1 MIFKRYQA
9 RIAELL
15 RLAIKHDGL
24 RKYGTNMSWL
34 FAEKIF
40 RMLIGFTV
48 GIYVARQL
56 GPTQYGIL
64 NYAISIVAIF
74 SIAAGLGLDS
84 IVVRELVKYPE
95 KRNKILGSTFIL
107 KLTGFLVMLAGIGI
121 TLYFKNDDQTK
132 NLIILVIAAGYLF
145 QVFQTIDFYF
155 QSQVL
160 SKYVAISQVVAWVL
174 VSFGRAFCA
183 WKGYP
188 LIYFAWLEAINMG
201 LMSLGYL
208 FFYMIKISNP
218 FNWHF
223 DFRIAKELL
232 KNSWPFFLSGATG
245 MIYMRIDQVMIGSM
259 LGDMEVG
266 YYAVAVRLS
275 EIWYFFPMIISATLL
290 PAIIRSREVSNAHYM
305 KRLQKYY
312 YFMIWTSIFLCLGM
326 NVVSYHLITILYG
339 NEYAPAVIVLIIYMW
354 ELVVMAMGVPF
365 ANWIIAENMQIY
377 ALIFSIIGAIVNI
390 VLNYFLIKGIGIN
403 GAAIATVIAPLSAF
417 IIVGCLNKRTRQQL
431 YMVIRAFLLVDLFK
445 ILLCKRKAEDFDV

>member
-24 RKYGTNMSWL
+24 RKYGANTIWL
-34 FAEKIF
+34 FAEKFF
-40 RMLIGFTV
+40 RILLGFTV

-56 GPTQYGIL
+56 GPAQYGLL
-64 NYAISIVAIF
+64 NYALSYVGIF
-74 SIAAGLGLDS
+74 SVLMNLGLDS
-84 IVVRELVKYPE
+84 IVVRELVKTPE
-95 KRNKILGSTFIL
+95 KRDQLLGSTFML
-107 KLTGFLVMLAGIGI
+107 KLAGFGVMLISIIISIA
-121 TLYFKNDDQTK
+121 LSDKDPQT
-132 NLIILVIAAGYLF
+132 NIIIAIIAIGYLF
-145 QVFQTIDFYF
+145 QTFQVLDFYY
-155 QSQVL
+155 QAEVKG
-160 SKYVAISQVVAWVL
+160 KYVAISQTTAL
-174 VSFGRAFCA
+174 LIVSAFRLYFA
-183 WKGYP
+183 FKLYP
-188 LIYFAWLEAINMG
+188 LAYFAALESLFMLISFSMYAI
-201 LMSLGYL
+201 
-208 FFYMIKISNP
+208 FYMKCGNGLFSWK
-218 FNWHF
+218 FKTST
-223 DFRIAKELL
+223 AKMLL
-232 KNSWPFFLSGATG
+232 RESWPLLLSSAAGV
-245 MIYMRIDQVMIGSM
+245 IYMRIDQVMIKQM
-259 LGDMEVG
+259 LGDAEVG